1 MSYEKIIQGE
11 KKEEEEEERNG
22 VGRGEGEERGVGGM
36 VPSLTDLI

>member
-11 KKEEEEEERNG
+11 KKEEEEERNG